1 MTTTSSTRSA
11 SRVLRSRRVVTPT
24 GEVAADVVIAG
35 GRITDVAPYGSV
47 TGSPVED
54 LGELALLPGLVDTH
68 VHINEPGRTAWE
80 GFPSATRAAAAGG
93 VTTLIDMPLN
103 SIPPTTTVN
112 ALHAKQDSARGRV
125 YVDVG
130 FWGGAVPGNLN
141 DLEPLYRAG
150 VFGFKSF
157 LSPSGVDEF
166 PHLTREQLDESLAEL
181 ARLDALA
188 IIHAEAPEVLDAA
201 PQRAGRAY
209 ADFLA
214 SRPDAAEAVAVTE
227 LLDAARETGARV
239 HVLHVSSAEVLP
251 LLAKA
256 RADGIRA
263 SAETCP
269 HYLTLAAEQVPEGD
283 TAFKCCPPI
292 RSESNRDLLWDGLR
306 GGDFVA
312 VVSDHSPCTV
322 DLKRLE
328 EGDFALA
335 WGGIASLQLGLPAI
349 WTEARRRG
357 HSLADVV
364 GWMATGPA
372 RFAGLRRKGLI
383 APGRDADLVAF
394 DAEAAFVVD
403 PAGLHHRNPVTPY
416 AGRELTGVV
425 RTTWLRGV
433 PVDLDGP
440 PAGELLERDAS

>member
-1 MTTTSSTRSA
+1 MTPTSSTRSA
-11 SRVLRSRRVVTPT
+11 ARVLRSRRVVTPT
-24 GEVAADVVIAG
+24 GELAADVVVAG
-35 GRITDVAPYGSV
+35 GRITDVAPYGSA
-47 TGSPVED
+47 TGAGVED

-141 DLEPLYRAG
+141 DLEPLHRAG

-166 PHLTREQLDESLAEL
+166 PHLTRDQLDESLAEL

-188 IIHAEAPEVLDAA
+188 IIHAEAPAVLDAA
-201 PQRAGRAY
+201 PQRSGRAY

-292 RSESNRDLLWDGLR
+292 RSESNRDLLWEGLR

-364 GWMATGPA
+364 GWMSTGPA
-372 RFAGLRRKGLI
+372 RFAGLRRKGVI

-394 DAEAAFVVD
+394 DPDAAFVVD
-403 PAGLHHRNPVTPY
+403 ANTLHHRNPVTPY
-416 AGRELTGVV
+416 SGRELTGAV

-440 PAGELLERDAS
+440 PSGELLERDGS